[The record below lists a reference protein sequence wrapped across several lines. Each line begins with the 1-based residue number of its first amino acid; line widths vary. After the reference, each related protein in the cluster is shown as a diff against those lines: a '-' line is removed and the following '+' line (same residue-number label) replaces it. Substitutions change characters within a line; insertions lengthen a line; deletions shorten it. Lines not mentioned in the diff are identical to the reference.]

1 MRTRSSWTGSVAPLA
16 TAAVLLLAVLPL
28 RAGMAA
34 DGAGETRGRET
45 GDQLPASEADL
56 YPAQAAVRALI
67 EKETAQSKLPADI
80 AEAVVFVESR
90 YDSDV
95 IGRAGEIGLMQ
106 VRLETAAGLGFKGTA
121 AELATP
127 EINIHY
133 GVAHLAKAWLRAKG
147 DLCRALM
154 GYRSGDDEDGLAQR
168 SAVYCNRVRNRLTA
182 MNSVFAAPAKGTV
195 TSVATKAV
203 TPAPSRP
210 VRSQASKPPT
220 KPTDVYALYKRGT
233 AAASRAYWAAHESR
247 VRAIKARIETK
258 RRRVAS
264 R

>member
-1 MRTRSSWTGSVAPLA
+1 MRRRSSWTGSVAPL
-16 TAAVLLLAVLPL
+16 TVTAVLLLAVWPL

-34 DGAGETRGRET
+34 DGASSVGGRET

-67 EKETAQSKLPADI
+67 DKETATSKLPADI

-90 YDSDV
+90 YESDV
-95 IGRAGEIGLMQ
+95 TGRAGEIGLMQ
-106 VRLETAAGLGFKGTA
+106 IKLETAAGFGFKGTA

-133 GVAHLAKAWLRAKG
+133 GVAHLAKAWTLAKG

-154 GYRSGDDEDGLAQR
+154 TYRAGDDEDGVAPR
-168 SAVYCNRVRNRLTA
+168 SAIYCNRVRNRLTA
-182 MNSVFAAPAKGTV
+182 MNSAFAAPTKGTV

-203 TPAPSRP
+203 TTAPSRP
-210 VRSQASKPPT
+210 VRSQASKP
-220 KPTDVYALYKRGT
+220 TDVYAVYKRGT

-247 VRAIKARIETK
+247 IRAIKARVEAK